1 MKISTIQRRLTK
13 ARRSSEFAFDAKL
26 KSEQEALRKHY
37 GDDGAA
43 AASMLDETGLI
54 TELVDEAALI
64 ALYSLGEHWRKQP
77 TKPAKSVLANKV
89 RGAAIPWW
97 RLAYGLDCI
106 RYKEPDYHEV
116 GSHPEY
122 TPDHLVNRFIG
133 ESAIKLADHYH
144 RQTIRYQRGNTSRSK
159 EHDALLAEREG
170 SSPGFAKT
178 GLPSRFQQHLK
189 IAEAYGKFESI
200 RCAFSDVAV
209 VQLGTEAFDLKPS
222 GVKTTKHMKTS
233 SGVRHSAELVQDYI
247 KRLANLPTF
256 GPWDRTTEPVRA
268 IAMARAIH
276 SSGSHGIA
284 FTADLTSQSLGM
296 AVMSERDTGSE
307 IQLRL
312 RRYLTAEFGTCPD
325 FYFIVERGL
334 GQVPHLHGAI
344 DLEPTEDALSR
355 LSSVLQKLARAEGR
369 KKKER
374 WSDVE
379 PLRTPARWAAY
390 PYKHA
395 LTSLSKWQV
404 YSLLRATQSL
414 SRRSQ
419 AEWET
424 MRQEQRDARAVMKLV
439 EANTV

>member
-1 MKISTIQRRLTK
+1 MKISTIQRRLAK

-26 KSEQEALRKHY
+26 NSEQEALRKHY
-37 GDDGAA
+37 GDDGTA

-54 TELVDEAALI
+54 SGLVDEAALI
-64 ALYSLGEHWRKQP
+64 ALYSLGEHWRKHP
-77 TKPAKSVLANKV
+77 KKPAKSAFAQKV
-89 RGAAIPWW
+89 IDAAIPWW

-116 GSHPEY
+116 GSHPDY

-133 ESAIKLADHYH
+133 ESAIQLADYYH
-144 RQTIRYQRGNTSRSK
+144 RQTIKYPRGNASRSK
-159 EHDALLAEREG
+159 EHDALIAEQAA

-178 GLPSRFQQHLK
+178 GLPTRYQQHLK
-189 IAEAYGKFESI
+189 IAEAYRKFESI

-209 VQLGTEAFDLKPS
+209 VQLGTEAFDLKLS
-222 GVKTTKHMKTS
+222 GEKTTRHMKTS
-233 SGVRHSAELVQDYI
+233 SGVQHSKELVQAYI
-247 KRLANLPTF
+247 KRLASLPTF

-284 FTADLTSQSLGM
+284 LTADLTSQSLGM

-307 IQLRL
+307 IQDRL
-312 RRYLTAEFGTCPD
+312 RRYLKKEFGRCPD

-344 DLEPTEDALSR
+344 DLEPTEDTLNR
-355 LSSVLQKLARAEGR
+355 LSSVLQKLARAEFR
-369 KKKER
+369 ENKER
-374 WSDVE
+374 WSDAQ

-390 PYKHA
+390 PYKHS
-395 LTSLSKWQV
+395 LTSRSKWQV
-404 YSLLRATQSL
+404 YSLLRATQPL
-414 SRRSQ
+414 SRRGQ
-419 AEWET
+419 AEWEK
-424 MRQEQRDARAVMKLV
+424 MRQEQRYARAVMKRV
-439 EANTV
+439 DAAKK

>member
-1 MKISTIQRRLTK
+1 
-13 ARRSSEFAFDAKL
+13 
-26 KSEQEALRKHY
+26 
-37 GDDGAA
+37 
-43 AASMLDETGLI
+43 MLDETGLI
-54 TELVDEAALI
+54 SGLVDEAALI
-64 ALYSLGEHWRKQP
+64 ALYSLGEHWRKQSEKL
-77 TKPAKSVLANKV
+77 TKSALAKKV
-89 RGAAIPWW
+89 KAAAIPWW
-97 RLAYGLDCI
+97 RLAYGLYCQ
-106 RYKEPDYHEV
+106 RYKEPDYLEV
-116 GSHPEY
+116 GSHPDY

-133 ESAIKLADHYH
+133 ESAIQLADYHH
-144 RQTIRYQRGNTSRSK
+144 RQTIKYPRGNESRSK

-170 SSPGFAKT
+170 SSPGFAKS
-178 GLPSRFQQHLK
+178 GLPSRYQQHLK
-189 IAEAYGKFESI
+189 IAEAYKKFEGI

-222 GVKTTKHMKTS
+222 GGKTTKHMKTS
-233 SGVRHSAELVQDYI
+233 SGARHSAELVQAYI
-247 KRLANLPTF
+247 KKLASLPTF

-312 RRYLTAEFGTCPD
+312 RRYLKAEFGRCPD

-344 DLEPTEDALSR
+344 DLEPTKHNRESLSAVLKKLSR
-355 LSSVLQKLARAEGR
+355 IQHKKDTGR
-369 KKKER
+369 
-374 WSDVE
+374 WVDVE

-390 PYKHA
+390 TYKHF
-395 LTSLSKWQV
+395 LTSRAKWQV

-414 SRRSQ
+414 SRRGQ
-419 AEWET
+419 AEWEK
-424 MRQEQRDARAVMKLV
+424 MRQEQRDAREVMKRID
-439 EANTV
+439 AAKK